1 MIKRILTAV
10 FAVLLAVVLLIGC
23 SAQTETVSDTQQ
35 PNITADDVTPQSTP
49 LPQSSNTET
58 PEVTQTVKPKPVIEA
73 LGCVRTLG
81 EDGSVTFELYD
92 EVRHKADEPD
102 KYGEPY
108 GHDWTEISPLGQRVK
123 LTDAQSA
130 SYKYADLFDE
140 NAGSDGKLKLSKISY
155 TKFEEVCRKEYY
167 GSRLYFRIK
176 YQGEKLLEASLL
188 LDYYLAG

>member
-1 MIKRILTAV
+1 M
-10 FAVLLAVVLLIGC
+10 FAVLLAVLLIGC
-23 SAQTETVSDTQQ
+23 SMQTETASDTQ
-35 PNITADDVTPQSTP
+35 PPVVTAGDVTPQNTP

-81 EDGSVTFELYD
+81 EGGSITFELYD
-92 EVRHKADEPD
+92 EVSHKADELD
-102 KYGEPY
+102 KNGDPY
-108 GHDWTEISPLGQRVK
+108 GHDWTEISSLGQRIK

-130 SYKYADLFDE
+130 SYKYADLFAE
-140 NAGSDGKLKLSKISY
+140 SVGSDGKLKLSKISY
-155 TKFEEVCRKEYY
+155 TKFEEVCKKEYY

-176 YQGEKLLEASLL
+176 YQGEKLLEASLF

>member
-35 PNITADDVTPQSTP
+35 PNITADDVTPQSTT

-81 EDGSVTFELYD
+81 EDGSITFDLYD
-92 EVRHKADEPD
+92 EVNHKADEPD
-102 KYGEPY
+102 KYGDPY

-130 SYKYADLFDE
+130 SYKYADLFAE

-167 GSRLYFRIK
+167 GSRLYFRIR
-176 YQGEKLLEASLL
+176 YRGEKLLEASLL

>member
-1 MIKRILTAV
+1 MMIKRILTAV
-10 FAVLLAVVLLIGC
+10 FAVLLAVLLIGC

-35 PNITADDVTPQSTP
+35 PNITADDVTPQNTP

-73 LGCVRTLG
+73 LGWVRTLG
-81 EDGSVTFELYD
+81 EDGSITFDLYD
-92 EVRHKADEPD
+92 EVRHKADELD
-102 KYGEPY
+102 KNGDPY
-108 GHDWTEISPLGQRVK
+108 GHDWTEISSLGQRVR

-130 SYKYADLFDE
+130 SYKYADLFAE
-140 NAGSDGKLKLSKISY
+140 SAGSDGKLKLSKISY

>member
-1 MIKRILTAV
+1 MMIKRILTAI
-10 FAVLLAVVLLIGC
+10 FAVLLAVLLIGC

-35 PNITADDVTPQSTP
+35 PNITADDVTPQNTP

-81 EDGSVTFELYD
+81 EDGSITFELYD
-92 EVRHKADEPD
+92 EVSHKADELD
-102 KYGEPY
+102 KNGDPY

-130 SYKYADLFDE
+130 SYKYADLFAE

-167 GSRLYFRIK
+167 GSRLYFRIR
-176 YQGEKLLEASLL
+176 YRGEKLLEASLL